1 VLAAAIMRDG
11 KEGVLI
17 LNFFSF
23 FYFRKKAISPTIR
36 DAFYLCSALPPH
48 VALGRGGG
56 CLVQSFNFCFLWVQ
70 DCNHNDSRKYNTE
83 VQRAPQAK
91 HNSEYRLCYLTN

>member
-1 VLAAAIMRDG
+1 MLAAAIMRDG

-23 FYFRKKAISPTIR
+23 FILEKKQFHPQYAMPSI
-36 DAFYLCSALPPH
+36 SALLCPLMLRLEGAAA
-48 VALGRGGG
+48 VLFKVSTSVFFG
-56 CLVQSFNFCFLWVQ
+56 FKTN
-70 DCNHNDSRKYNTE
+70 NHNDSRKYNTE